1 MESSSPAPVLDP
13 SNTTNIKFIILGIV
27 IAFIYGFSTF
37 LLVFTFLPV
46 FFIFLS
52 YFIGDQ
58 QDLVIVLTPLISTL
72 SGGLAAFLSGR
83 AAFRSAN
90 KSGSIWNVVIG
101 TIVSV
106 VVGIFGVLFFS
117 VLIYFIGGLIYGN
130 YYEWSAGA
138 GIALIATAFTL
149 GCALAYGTAVI
160 AGALTH
166 SMLARRSIV
175 LRNNAKIEE
184 GLS

>member
-1 MESSSPAPVLDP
+1 MESSSPAPVIDP

-58 QDLVIVLTPLISTL
+58 QDLVIVLTPLLAFL
-72 SGGLAAFLSGR
+72 SGGIAAFLSGR
-83 AAFRSAN
+83 AAYRSAN
-90 KSGSIWNVVIG
+90 ESGSIRNVMIG

-106 VVGIFGVLFFS
+106 VVAFFGVLVFTI
-117 VLIYFIGGLIYGN
+117 LLYFIGSLIYGN
-130 YYEWSAGA
+130 YYESSAGA
-138 GIALIATAFTL
+138 GIALIAIALTF
-149 GCALAYGTAVI
+149 GCVLAYGVAVI

-166 SMLARRSIV
+166 SMLARRNI
-175 LRNNAKIEE
+175 KIRE
-184 GLS
+184 GVS